1 MMVLTQK
8 HAKFILTGQSNRLSA
23 LSRSNVPTYVVQ
35 LRQTYSDRV
44 PT

>member
-1 MMVLTQK
+1 MVLTQK
-8 HAKFILTGQSNRLSA
+8 HAKFILTVSPIASL
-23 LSRSNVPTYVVQ
+23 LCHVLTYDVQ